1 MMNKICK
8 DKKQVSHRHGSLN
21 DWWGQKQGIFYIP
34 ETATDPKGQYPRYK
48 EGLPLTLWISEKFKS
63 HFSSKSEK
71 SQGLRGIL
79 RNPREPKEILST
91 TKNL

>member
-34 ETATDPKGQYPRYK
+34 EIATDPKGQYPRYK
-48 EGLPLTLWISEKFKS
+48 EGLQELLGTPIDSLDIRKV
-63 HFSSKSEK
+63 
-71 SQGLRGIL
+71 
-79 RNPREPKEILST
+79 
-91 TKNL
+91 

>member
-1 MMNKICK
+1 MMRNKVCK

-48 EGLPLTLWISEKFKS
+48 EGLQELLGTSIDPQKGLKAISALRMRNLKDSEGFSETLGNPKKS
-63 HFSSKSEK
+63 
-71 SQGLRGIL
+71 
-79 RNPREPKEILST
+79 
-91 TKNL
+91 